1 LECVFK
7 PNAQDTQGDLE
18 NRRRLRADYGEFLVS
33 TPGLL
38 FRRETIGI
46 NFEVNTDE
54 YLAEAVKTASL
65 QQLLDQG
72 V

>member
-1 LECVFK
+1 MPRTRDEI
-7 PNAQDTQGDLE
+7 LE

-33 TPGLL
+33 TPGFL

-54 YLAEAVKTASL
+54 YLAEAVKTSSL